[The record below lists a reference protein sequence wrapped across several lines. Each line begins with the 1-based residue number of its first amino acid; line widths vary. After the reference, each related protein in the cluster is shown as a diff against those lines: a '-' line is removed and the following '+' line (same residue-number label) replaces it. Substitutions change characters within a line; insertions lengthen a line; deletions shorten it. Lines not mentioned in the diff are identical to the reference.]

1 MDLLDKNDPISSI
14 QASRNEF
21 NSMQQNNLMDDG
33 VQFHYAI
40 DLLRT
45 TKKEA
50 LNLSIKLLEELF
62 KSTKDEGL
70 RRDCLYYMA
79 IAYVKLS
86 DYENATSCCDN
97 ILQIQPLNQQVKDLR
112 EEIQSRARK
121 DGLTGLAVVGGA
133 VLGAAALLGIGLG
146 VVGALIIQPS
156 NRFLTFEH
164 A

>member
-1 MDLLDKNDPISSI
+1 MDLLDKNDSIVSI
-14 QASRNEF
+14 QESRNAF
-21 NSMQQNNLMDDG
+21 NRMRQNNIIDDG

-50 LNLSIKLLEELF
+50 LLLSIRLLEEIF
-62 KSTKDEGL
+62 NRTKDDGL

-79 IAYVKLS
+79 IAYIKLS
-86 DYENATSCCDN
+86 DYENATRCCDN
-97 ILQIQPLNQQVKDLR
+97 ILEVQPLNHQAKELR
-112 EEIQSRARK
+112 DEIQSRARK

-146 VVGALIIQPS
+146 VGLS
-156 NRFLTFEH
+156 KRR
-164 A
+164 